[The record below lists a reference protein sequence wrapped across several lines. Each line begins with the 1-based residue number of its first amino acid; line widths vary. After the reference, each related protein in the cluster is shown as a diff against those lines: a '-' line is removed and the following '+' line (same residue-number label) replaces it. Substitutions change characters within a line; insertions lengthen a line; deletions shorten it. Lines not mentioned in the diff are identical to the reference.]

1 MNVWRLNRNQNRHQ
15 TSVSGQFT
23 KSVRLEY
30 QINLLIVKLYKGWHS
45 SCTFSR
51 KTNVFWVFGERVMFG
66 ATKERNACYARVWT
80 ARCVSGLVS
89 VLCSASLSAAPSES
103 PYPAI
108 QIHAESHQIE
118 HPIASDQVA
127 LVQYNSGHRAE
138 AVKVWQS
145 LAEQGD
151 SEAAFTLAVLYN
163 RGDGG
168 VPKDMIEAV
177 RWYRKAAEQ
186 GHVIAQYNLGVLYA
200 TGTGVTRDFN
210 AAVQWWRMAALQG
223 HSEAQF
229 NLGLYY
235 AEGTGVR
242 QDPAEAVK
250 WWAMAAKQG
259 YAAAQ
264 FNLGLMYMKGEG
276 VDENQD
282 EAVRLWRKSA
292 DQGFNQAITVLKVL
306 NLTP

>member
-1 MNVWRLNRNQNRHQ
+1 M
-15 TSVSGQFT
+15 SG
-23 KSVRLEY
+23 V
-30 QINLLIVKLYKGWHS
+30 I
-45 SCTFSR
+45 
-51 KTNVFWVFGERVMFG
+51 
-66 ATKERNACYARVWT
+66 KEINACVSRVRVAR
-80 ARCVSGLVS
+80 AMLGLVS
-89 VLCSASLSAAPSES
+89 VLCSASLSAALSES
-103 PYPAI
+103 AFPEV
-108 QIHAESHQIE
+108 QIRAETRSIE
-118 HPIASDQVA
+118 HPIASNQVA

-138 AVKVWQS
+138 AVKVWRS

-151 SEAAFTLAVLYN
+151 TEAQFTLAVLYN

-168 VPKDMIEAV
+168 VAKDMIEAV

-186 GHVIAQYNLGVLYA
+186 GHAIAQYNLGVLYA
-200 TGTGVTRDFN
+200 TGTGVTRDLN

-235 AEGTGVR
+235 AEGSGVKM
-242 QDPAEAVK
+242 DAAEAVK

-282 EAVRLWRKSA
+282 EAVRLWRMSA

-306 NLTP
+306 NLIPKVP